1 MFKKSL
7 LASIALIS
15 LNPVQAN
22 QAAPA
27 PSHCPPCPC
36 GGVNGWVLI
45 PAGSGTPCNQAPSSE
60 EQAPPAKPHHHK
72 AQPLEQPMPAPHKLS
87 QAHVSEEQALPI
99 TQHHHTGQPLEHSRP
114 APHKVI
120 QVQHAS
126 EEQTPTVMHRHHTV
140 QPVQQSVST
149 PPHHFDDHSV
159 DHHRAGLKP
168 IKHHEATK
176 EEDDLRRALE
186 GVQGNLYEKANGQVE
201 FGKPYNNGIYFQD
214 LRLGIWVKNEDT
226 PQPKIYNKGSVKARA
241 QAIEQALKSQQQPQ
255 QRPTPRTGVT
265 VPAPTSM
272 APTRPTEPITSAEAP
287 LATTEASAPSKV
299 GNSTTTSSGYTGK
312 RYKVNLPDALSTAS
326 RPNTTI
332 RTTTGKP
339 EFAQGTVNQAQT
351 GITGKEAPSIDA
363 SSAIPMAPPPPPL
376 PEPK

>member
-1 MFKKSL
+1 MS
-7 LASIALIS
+7 
-15 LNPVQAN
+15 
-22 QAAPA
+22 
-27 PSHCPPCPC
+27 
-36 GGVNGWVLI
+36 
-45 PAGSGTPCNQAPSSE
+45 
-60 EQAPPAKPHHHK
+60 
-72 AQPLEQPMPAPHKLS
+72 APHKLS

-140 QPVQQSVST
+140 QPVQQSVPT

-265 VPAPTSM
+265 ATPAAPTVTKT
-272 APTRPTEPITSAEAP
+272 PTVTQEAVPSASPTGIAAVPSGTVP
-287 LATTEASAPSKV
+287 SAPPPKTISPY
-299 GNSTTTSSGYTGK
+299 G
-312 RYKVNLPDALSTAS
+312 ALSTAS

-339 EFAQGTVNQAQT
+339 EFAQGSVNQAQT
-351 GITGKEAPSIDA
+351 GITREAPPKIDA
-363 SSAIPMAPPPPPL
+363 FAIPPASPVPSNP
-376 PEPK
+376 